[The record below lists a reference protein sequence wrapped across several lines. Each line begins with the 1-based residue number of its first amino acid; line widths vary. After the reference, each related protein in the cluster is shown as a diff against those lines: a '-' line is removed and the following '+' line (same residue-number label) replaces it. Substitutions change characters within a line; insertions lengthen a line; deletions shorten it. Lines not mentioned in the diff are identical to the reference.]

1 MKSNSVHTVL
11 WLLKIALLCQSFGV
25 FFYLLGGSP
34 VETMLFMEMS
44 FEQANSKFVEKIIA
58 WIFLMMGMVYFIKP
72 YKVLLIL
79 ISIGTLGLAFVI
91 KTQAGSPYTDWSIPA
106 YSIRIILP
114 LGILLLNT
122 KSSYLKVSYWILLVG
137 LGVTFV
143 THGLEAWT
151 LHPRFVDYLLISS
164 ENAMGIRL
172 KQSTAELML
181 KVIGSMDILA
191 VLIAFLFPRNVIF
204 YWMASWGL
212 ITALA
217 RVTELGW
224 ALYPEVLIRAAH
236 FLVPISL
243 ILIKSMAE
251 GQSNHSNYI

>member
-1 MKSNSVHTVL
+1 MKCNSVHTVL

-25 FFYLLGGSP
+25 FFYLLGGSA

-44 FEQANSKFVEKIIA
+44 FEQANSKLVEKIIA
-58 WIFLMMGMVYFIKP
+58 WIFLTLGVVTFFKP
-72 YKVLLIL
+72 YNVLLIL
-79 ISIGTLGLAFVI
+79 ISLGTLGLAFVI
-91 KTQAGSPYTDWSIPA
+91 KTQAGSPYTEWSIPA
-106 YSIRIILP
+106 HSIRIILP
-114 LGILLLNT
+114 LGILLLHT
-122 KSSYLKVSYWILLVG
+122 KSSYLKVSYWMLLVG
-137 LGVTFV
+137 IGVTFV

-164 ENAMGIRL
+164 ENALGIRL
-172 KQSTAELML
+172 KQSTAELIL
-181 KVIGSMDILA
+181 KIIGSMDILA
-191 VLIAFLFPRNVIF
+191 VLIAFSFPRNAIF

-224 ALYPEVLIRAAH
+224 VLYPEVLIRAAH

-243 ILIKSMAE
+243 ILINKLDK
-251 GQSNHSNYI
+251 GTSNY